1 MSLKTKLFS
10 EGTHITVT
18 LGLAFLLVSVIVGA
32 TIWIAT
38 ARGDIDINSRAIEL
52 DKLENGIEHGN
63 ILDLIGEKGKE
74 IDENADDIND
84 IRPVLVEI
92 KTDLKWIRADLE
104 SRR

>member
-18 LGLAFLLVSVIVGA
+18 LGLAFLLVGVIVGA

-38 ARGDIDINSRAIEL
+38 ARGDIDINTRAIEL
-52 DKLENGIEHGN
+52 DKMENGIEHGN

-74 IDENADDIND
+74 IDENADDIDNMGL
-84 IRPVLVEI
+84 IFVEI
-92 KTDLKWIRADLE
+92 QTDLKWIRADLE